1 MPTALI
7 RTAVMLTAAA
17 TVATMVTVTALPA
30 AADERYV
37 GKLCFTFEVP
47 ESGRQK
53 FQVCDTQYDSTSLD
67 NHRIHYVTAKPLTCP
82 VLANWWRLRSA
93 TNGGT
98 VDTVKEEVDGC
109 SIPTTVTS
117 GPKRATT
124 TATILLHAAPL
135 DLTESASFRPL

>member
-1 MPTALI
+1 VHTL
-7 RTAVMLTAAA
+7 LTRIAGVLTVAAA
-17 TVATMVTVTALPA
+17 LPATTSLPA

-37 GKLCFTFEVP
+37 GKLCYTLEVD
-47 ESGRQK
+47 ESAGQK

-67 NHRIHYVTAKPLTCP
+67 NHRIHYITAKPLHCP
-82 VLANWWRLRSA
+82 VRANWWRLRSA

-98 VDTVKEEVDGC
+98 TDVVKEESDGC

-124 TATILLHAAPL
+124 SATVTLHVYI
-135 DLTESASFRPL
+135 DLTETASFRPL